1 MTTIESIWP
10 YNIVKNE
17 DGFYGIT
24 DNAGKLVVP
33 CIMDLIV
40 NPKDDEIG
48 LELWTDYFCVHLLKD
63 GKYGFFTTNG
73 KFIEPAYDTYA
84 VDPCGGDIHVKTDKG
99 YGVFTAPKYIFEEV
113 PEQHSF
119 LAEVLGEELDD
130 DFDEDFE
137 A

>member
-1 MTTIESIWP
+1 MTIIESIWS

-24 DNAGKLVVP
+24 DNAGNLVVP

-40 NPKDDEIG
+40 NSKDDEIG
-48 LELWTDYFCVHLLKD
+48 LELWTDFSCVELFKN
-63 GKYGFFTTNG
+63 GKYGFFTING
-73 KFIEPAYDTYA
+73 RYIEPAYDAYT
-84 VDPCGGDIHVKTDKG
+84 VDPCGCDIHVKTDKG

-113 PEQHSF
+113 PEQQSF
-119 LAEVLGEELDD
+119 LAEVLGGELDD